1 MPSQTEIVNYSL
13 DMVNQSPIN
22 DLDALDAKSQKC
34 KRIYNMALGE
44 VLEEE
49 EWKFNKA
56 RVEISADP
64 VAPIS
69 EWSYSYQLPPDCGQP
84 KRINDNDAIEWEL
97 EGDKILTDTPGPIIL
112 EYIKNEQADPN
123 KWLVGFRKAFCTY
136 LSARY
141 AEAFPQDG
149 GLASSKMQEYEHNL
163 QKAMANNGQVGPVL
177 APPVTHLTT
186 SIRRY

>member
-1 MPSQTEIVNYSL
+1 
-13 DMVNQSPIN
+13 MVNQSPIN
-22 DLDALDAKSQKC
+22 DLDAPDAKSQKC

-44 VLEEE
+44 VLEED
-49 EWKFNKA
+49 EWKFNKG
-56 RVEISADP
+56 RVEISVDL

-69 EWSYSYQLPPDCGQP
+69 EWSYSYTLPPDCGQP
-84 KRINDNDAIEWEL
+84 KRINDDDSIEWEL
-97 EGDKILTDTPGPIIL
+97 EGDKILTDVSSPIIL

-123 KWLVGFRKAFCTY
+123 KWLIGFRKAFCTY

-149 GLASSKMQEYEHNL
+149 NKAEGKMQEYEHNL

-177 APPVTHLTT
+177 APAVTVLTT
-186 SIRRY
+186 QVRRY